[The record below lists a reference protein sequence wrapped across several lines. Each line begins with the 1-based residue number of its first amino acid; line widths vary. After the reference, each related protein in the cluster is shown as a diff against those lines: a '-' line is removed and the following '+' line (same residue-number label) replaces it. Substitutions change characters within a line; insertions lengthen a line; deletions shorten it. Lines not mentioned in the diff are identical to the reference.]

1 MIVNED
7 YFQNDGIICKIYKIR
22 RNVKSNRSQFGF
34 ILILIAFVISITF
47 CFNPEALLK
56 GGYDLAMDGLVVAR
70 TLMNLLVKIGDL
82 IINKKDW

>member
-1 MIVNED
+1 M
-7 YFQNDGIICKIYKIR
+7 
-22 RNVKSNRSQFGF
+22 SNRSQFGF

-70 TLMNLLVKIGDL
+70 TLMNL
-82 IINKKDW
+82 